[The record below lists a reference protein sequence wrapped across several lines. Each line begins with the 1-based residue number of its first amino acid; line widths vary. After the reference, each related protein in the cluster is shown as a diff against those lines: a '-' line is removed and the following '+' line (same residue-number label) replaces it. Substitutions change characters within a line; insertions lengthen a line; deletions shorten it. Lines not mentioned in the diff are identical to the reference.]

1 MEKITLTRKELYDLV
16 WTEPLLTLSKKYV
29 ISDVGL
35 RKICIKMEIP
45 LPKNGHWQKIQFG
58 KKVDQSPLP
67 AAYSGKQEI
76 YLAFRTEGAEEFTDT
91 QSVLKTKQI
100 EVESDLKNKLA
111 VPDKLTNPDKLII
124 AARES
129 LNRKDSYMDRGMV
142 YCIRG
147 ELDIKVSKSN
157 ISRALRLLDSLIKAL
172 RARGHDIVVDSNDT
186 YGMVNTQKLK
196 ISLRE
201 KTKRIPLASNHS
213 WQTYDYQ
220 PTGILIIKLD
230 RVCYDKEWIDGKL
243 PLENQLSAIIAKLE
257 LTSIE
262 LNAEKIIRQKEHE
275 EREHKERL
283 RKAFEQRQKEEL
295 AEFQE
300 TLQKASRWHKANNL
314 RNYIKEVE
322 ARAISGAGISD
333 ELKTWLEWAREKVD
347 WYDPFI
353 EKNDELLNDCDK
365 DTLTLKQKSPYYN
378 W

>member
-1 MEKITLTRKELYDLV
+1 MEKIKLTRKELYDLV
-16 WTEPLLTLSKKYV
+16 WAEPLLTLSKKYA

-45 LPKNGHWQKIQFG
+45 LPKSGHWQKIQFG
-58 KKVDQSPLP
+58 KKVAKSPLP
-67 AAYSGKQEI
+67 VEYSGKQEI
-76 YLAFRTEGAEEFTDT
+76 LLSLRIEGAEEFTDT
-91 QSVLKTKQI
+91 QSVLKTKQVEI
-100 EVESDLKNKLA
+100 EGDLKTKLV

-129 LNRKDSYMDRGMV
+129 LNRKDFYMDRGLIN
-142 YCIRG
+142 CLRG
-147 ELDIKVSKSN
+147 ELDIRASKSN
-157 ISRALRLLDSLIKAL
+157 IPRALRLLDTLIKAL
-172 RARGHDIVVDSNDT
+172 RERGHEVIVDSNDT
-186 YGMVNTQKLK
+186 HAMVNTQKLK

-201 KTKRIPLASNHS
+201 KTKRIPSTGNHS

-243 PLENQLSAIIAKLE
+243 PLENQLSSIIAKLE

-262 LNAEKIIRQKEHE
+262 LNEREVIRQKEHE
-275 EREHKERL
+275 EREHQERL

-322 ARAISGAGISD
+322 ARAVAGAGISD
-333 ELKTWLEWAREKVD
+333 ELKIWLEWAREKVD